1 MLKEELEIWNSRY
14 IDVNEIVKQ
23 NKVLQRDIDNY
34 VDQVKTLMD
43 KIHKMEI
50 QRETECEDKHEDE
63 DDDSLLERKNMF
75 KTKNKITISVSDA
88 QNYNNNNNSD
98 LKKRKQKKVTKIDLN
113 NHPFSS
119 LNGVLKPFLSSF

>member
-1 MLKEELEIWNSRY
+1 M
-14 IDVNEIVKQ
+14 NEIVKQ

-75 KTKNKITISVSDA
+75 KTKNKINPMIQVFA
-88 QNYNNNNNSD
+88 N
-98 LKKRKQKKVTKIDLN
+98 II
-113 NHPFSS
+113 
-119 LNGVLKPFLSSF
+119 